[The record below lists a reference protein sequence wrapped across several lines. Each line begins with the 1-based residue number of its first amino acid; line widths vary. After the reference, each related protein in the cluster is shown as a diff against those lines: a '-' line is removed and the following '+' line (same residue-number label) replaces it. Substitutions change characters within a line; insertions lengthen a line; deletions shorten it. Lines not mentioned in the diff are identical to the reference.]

1 MSDFGL
7 QVWDADITVEFILKS
22 SARFHINYK
31 KCILG
36 MYLVGFELRF
46 FLQLYWY
53 VASCTKLTQISRTL
67 ISPVLQSDI
76 FRGLKIAYLS
86 TLSSSL
92 HIRCPERD
100 ADISISYVQHSSVL
114 YTILRTTYVPHSFNI
129 ICLLYALL

>member
-46 FLQLYWY
+46 FCNY
-53 VASCTKLTQISRTL
+53 IGTL
-67 ISPVLQSDI
+67 
-76 FRGLKIAYLS
+76 
-86 TLSSSL
+86 L
-92 HIRCPERD
+92 HVR
-100 ADISISYVQHSSVL
+100 
-114 YTILRTTYVPHSFNI
+114 N
-129 ICLLYALL
+129 